1 VLEIKMVDDVTPIK
15 PEVKAA
21 AKSIPSQISN
31 EERGPLNECY
41 MEMMALRN
49 GMAALEAQV
58 RQYTAQIEIARA
70 QAQAMQIQ
78 GVELEKQFNALWLEC
93 RTKNG
98 IPDKWELNTKT
109 GAVNPPAPVQPQR

>member
-1 VLEIKMVDDVTPIK
+1 MVDDVTPIK

-31 EERGPLNECY
+31 EERGPLNELY
-41 MEMMALRN
+41 MELMAMRN
-49 GMAALEAQV
+49 GLAALDAQA
-58 RQYTAQIEIARA
+58 RQYTAMIETVKG
-70 QAQAMQIQ
+70 QMQAMQIQ
-78 GVELEKQFNALWLEC
+78 GVELEKQFNAMWLEC

-109 GAVNPPAPVQPQR
+109 GAVNPPAPAQPQR